1 VSNESR
7 IDAYAHAL
15 LGIAVVEGYPAEVED
30 ELFRFARTF
39 EGNDALRNAMVDPG
53 LPVERRQAVVEEL
66 MGGKALTV
74 SKALASFIVG
84 AGRSEDLPAIVDRF
98 VELSSEGRQHEV
110 AEVRSAVALN
120 AEQIARL
127 TTALSAATGKK
138 VEVRVVVDEKV
149 LGGIVARV
157 GDTVID
163 GTVRHRIEQLKEQI

>member
-98 VELSSEGRQHEV
+98 VELSSEGRPSRSR
-110 AEVRSAVALN
+110 ASPRRSAPPR
-120 AEQIARL
+120 ARRSKSESSS
-127 TTALSAATGKK
+127 TRKCSAASSPESVT
-138 VEVRVVVDEKV
+138 R
-149 LGGIVARV
+149 
-157 GDTVID
+157 
-163 GTVRHRIEQLKEQI
+163 